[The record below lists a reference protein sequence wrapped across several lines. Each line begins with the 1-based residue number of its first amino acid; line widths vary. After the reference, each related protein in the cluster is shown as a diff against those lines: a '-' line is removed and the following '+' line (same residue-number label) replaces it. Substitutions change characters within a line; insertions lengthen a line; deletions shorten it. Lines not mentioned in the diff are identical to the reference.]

1 MDDLE
6 RLEYVFDI
14 QGYLVIPDVLTS
26 DELAELNRLMDAQNL
41 PGPKKRIRFGEA
53 AGGAR
58 KSGPGFLAC
67 GKPFCDLLDH
77 ERTMPI
83 LRMML
88 GDWFRLD
95 RIYGIYMDE
104 GMEAGRLHGGN
115 TPYSPGEYYHVR
127 DGKIVNG
134 FTVVSWNLTDTGPNY
149 GGFCCIPGSHKG
161 NFRLPDQIHEARD
174 NDPCVIVPEAPAGSV
189 VMFTEALTHGT
200 ASWRGKHQRRTL
212 LYKYCQSQVA
222 YGNTRVKMPEGIEL
236 SERQK
241 IFFREPAEPRKYF
254 DSLFEEEPQVQT

>member
-83 LRMML
+83 LRMM
-88 GDWFRLD
+88 
-95 RIYGIYMDE
+95 
-104 GMEAGRLHGGN
+104 
-115 TPYSPGEYYHVR
+115 
-127 DGKIVNG
+127 
-134 FTVVSWNLTDTGPNY
+134 
-149 GGFCCIPGSHKG
+149 
-161 NFRLPDQIHEARD
+161 
-174 NDPCVIVPEAPAGSV
+174 
-189 VMFTEALTHGT
+189 
-200 ASWRGKHQRRTL
+200 
-212 LYKYCQSQVA
+212 
-222 YGNTRVKMPEGIEL
+222 
-236 SERQK
+236 
-241 IFFREPAEPRKYF
+241 
-254 DSLFEEEPQVQT
+254 